1 MQFFATTARGTEGAL
16 RDELR
21 ELGAPEVRA
30 DRGGVHFGGEWVDGF
45 RICFESRI
53 AMRVLTPLGDFEAP
67 TGDALYEGVKAIDW
81 SPWLTARHTLAVSA
95 SCRSSALTHT
105 AFIAQRTKDGIVD
118 PLRERFGQRPSVDR
132 DNPDVHIFVHLVKDH
147 ATVYLDL
154 AGEPLH
160 RRGYRVEGAEAPLKE
175 NLAAAIL
182 RLSGWDRRSPL
193 LDPMCGSGTLIL
205 EAALWAAGVPGGVL
219 REFFGFER
227 WASHGAREQRIM
239 ADLRQEARERKIRSR
254 PFLLGSDAEQATIDL
269 ARRCAEAAGVR
280 VTLVTRP
287 LSEVE
292 PLRGRGFV
300 ITNPPYGMRLELGP
314 ERVRELVNATKKMRG
329 QQVALLTMSDEISRA
344 MPFRPDHVHQLYNG
358 DLECRLIVYSVR

>member
-1 MQFFATTARGTEGAL
+1 MQFFATAARGTEGAL

-21 ELGAPEVRA
+21 ELGVREVRA
-30 DRGGVHFGGEWVDGF
+30 DRGGVHFGGDWSEGF
-45 RICFESRI
+45 RVCFESRI

-81 SPWLTARHTLAVSA
+81 APWLTARHTLAVSA

-118 PLRERFGQRPSVDR
+118 PLRERTGQRPSVDR
-132 DNPDVHIFVHLVKDH
+132 EDPDVHVFVHLVKDH

-175 NLAAAIL
+175 TLAAAIL
-182 RLSGWDRRSPL
+182 RLSGWDRKSPL

-219 REFFGFER
+219 RETFGFER
-227 WASHGAREQRIM
+227 WAAHGAREQQIM
-239 ADLRQEARERKIRSR
+239 RDLRQQARERPIKSR
-254 PFLLGSDAEQATIDL
+254 PFLLGSDADAATIEL
-269 ARRCAEAAGVR
+269 ARRCAATAGVR
-280 VTLVTRP
+280 VTLVLRP
-287 LSEVE
+287 LAEVE

-300 ITNPPYGMRLELGP
+300 ITNPPYGMRLDLGP
-314 ERVRELVNATKKMRG
+314 ERVRDIVAATRKMRG
-329 QQVALLTMSDEISRA
+329 HQVAILTMNDEISRA
-344 MPFRPDHVHQLYNG
+344 MPFRPDHVHQLFNG